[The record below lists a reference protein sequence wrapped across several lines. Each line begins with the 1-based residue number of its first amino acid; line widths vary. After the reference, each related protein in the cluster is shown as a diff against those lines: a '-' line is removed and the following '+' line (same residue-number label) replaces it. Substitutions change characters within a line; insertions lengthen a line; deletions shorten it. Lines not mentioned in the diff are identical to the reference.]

1 MIILYTIFLFI
12 TILFIFPIQVNTMQI
27 FVKTLTGKHITL
39 EVEPTDKIEE
49 VKAKIQDKESIPP
62 EDQILIFAGKLLENG
77 NTLQDYSIQKDSTLH
92 LLLNE
97 YRKVTVNC
105 QNCQIDIN
113 DKIKVGEEVKLNINA
128 NTGYKVDSI
137 QIYDSNNKE
146 VVITNNTFIMPNS
159 DITINVNTSSI
170 TYKFIEGENQTY
182 NGTDLTFKTNADY
195 SLFDSIYIND
205 TKLNENYYSTSENI
219 ITLKNDY
226 LKTLSNNTYNLKVNY
241 KNGTNIETTFII
253 NNLEAINNPKT
264 SDNIIIFVGIGI
276 IALVIL
282 IFTERHLRKK

>member
-1 MIILYTIFLFI
+1 M
-12 TILFIFPIQVNTMQI
+12 
-27 FVKTLTGKHITL
+27 
-39 EVEPTDKIEE
+39 
-49 VKAKIQDKESIPP
+49 S
-62 EDQILIFAGKLLENG
+62 
-77 NTLQDYSIQKDSTLH
+77 
-92 LLLNE
+92 
-97 YRKVTVNC
+97 
-105 QNCQIDIN
+105 N
-113 DKIKVGEEVKLNINA
+113 DKIKAGEEVKLNINA